1 MLADEPTVFSR
12 LWLGMCYQ
20 VVELYSAC
28 RCLYYQ
34 HTVDRCPS
42 YGRPG
47 HYVTKR
53 TILVGYACAAH
64 SQQSYGDNHANTRTN
79 VNTPRPTL
87 KKAVKEIRKS
97 EQARTRAEGSLA
109 DNYSDGSPSNNPY
122 LRTGTRPKSGN
133 SGDSRQIKQEFA
145 KTQANEPQE
154 RSRTPLQETSTKAK
168 QSVDASDS
176 YIEVLVDDG
185 SSVLSSLFDEQ
196 GMSSETSISTP
207 ESLNAVEF
215 LLGGLLYDEILQ
227 YLWPQLFLR
236 ASSVEQASQLI
247 TRFLL
252 RYSLD
257 LQTLA
262 QNLGSARTPD
272 KFADLKL
279 RAGQFVEKRRRTVAR
294 EICKTFRLPD
304 SHSEAPGQQAP
315 EVTEI
320 SLSSTTPEDD
330 DQGGSD
336 QPELERLDILK
347 DFVFNTDPF
356 FCFRQ
361 NVRVLLEEPLYLHL
375 NIRIAD
381 RARNIFNDVAN
392 SVCGPTTGPGTGEQR
407 VYYTCKCGFTLCDDY
422 IERRPGA
429 LEDLKHFLSA
439 SGIRVGAS
447 IADLESNTIATSTPG
462 GRTLP
467 IANPGT
473 LQTKTTADRGR
484 SRLRLPFDIRLPR
497 YWQTQNN
504 SLELGK
510 CGQERTAT
518 APAPPKN
525 HNYLLLC
532 VPFGNLIYKLQ
543 QPEVCTVDSDQ
554 DFFSLLRV
562 LYHKS
567 RTKLSLMPA
576 LKRVKSIHFVQF
588 EMYRRDLTD
597 VRSQPALP
605 PPETLKTDYLYD
617 PMPADLMPP
626 VGSNLLVHFFEHPT
640 HAGALPD
647 LYRRIPKKLREKLSP
662 CPVKGSSVGWGIAF
676 AEGVDAFTF
685 FLCGCAGFIVCL
697 MVSIAWTVAQSDIQ
711 GGFGIGAFL
720 LAFMIFC
727 GGLVYSS
734 ATTKLHI

>member
-97 EQARTRAEGSLA
+97 EQARARAEGSLT

-176 YIEVLVDDG
+176 YIEVLDDDG

-236 ASSVEQASQLI
+236 ASSVEHASQLI

-315 EVTEI
+315 EATET
-320 SLSSTTPEDD
+320 SLSSTTLEDD
-330 DQGGSD
+330 EGGSD

-392 SVCGPTTGPGTGEQR
+392 SVCGSTTGPGTGEQR

-429 LEDLKHFLSA
+429 LEELKHFLSA
-439 SGIRVGAS
+439 
-447 IADLESNTIATSTPG
+447 N
-462 GRTLP
+462 
-467 IANPGT
+467 
-473 LQTKTTADRGR
+473 RGR

-504 SLELGK
+504 KPELGK
-510 CGQERTAT
+510 CGQGRTVT

-567 RTKLSLMPA
+567 RTKMSLMPA

-711 GGFGIGAFL
+711 GGFVEG
-720 LAFMIFC
+720 
-727 GGLVYSS
+727 
-734 ATTKLHI
+734 KK